1 MISLIVSF
9 FPVHKF
15 RGVNVKI
22 GISTAQPVLGKSINT
37 WRMTV
42 KEKWANKLIVISI
55 ITFETM
61 EKFIRFRARRCW
73 CIIFVCYMPFNID
86 PWFLFSSLGSRRR
99 NLNKMPHLCN
109 LPTGWTKLLHEGSI
123 FKDTMDPRER
133 LSDRIFKRAF
143 GVQLNYKSMKK
154 KCFALACNNSKG
166 TIFR

>member
-1 MISLIVSF
+1 MEIGEIRVVALLLVDSSNLRFKSESDVIVIRSLYLIISMISLKVSF

-22 GISTAQPVLGKSINT
+22 GISTAQPVPGKSINT
-37 WRMTV
+37 WRVTV

-109 LPTGWTKLLHEGSI
+109 LPTGWTKLATRGKH
-123 FKDTMDPRER
+123 F
-133 LSDRIFKRAF
+133 
-143 GVQLNYKSMKK
+143 
-154 KCFALACNNSKG
+154 
-166 TIFR
+166 